1 MRTTLTLEKDVAVLL
16 ARLRREQKM
25 TFKEIVN
32 EALRLGLQRVT
43 SSRKQHKTYV
53 THSLDLGRCLVGN
66 LDDIAEVLAI
76 VDGESY
82 R

>member
-1 MRTTLTLEKDVAVLL
+1 MRTTVTLEKDVAVLL
-16 ARLRREQKM
+16 ARLRREQKK

-43 SSRKQHKTYV
+43 SSRKQQKTYV
-53 THSLDLGRCLVGN
+53 THSLDLGHCLVGN

-76 VDGESY
+76 VEGESY